1 MALRELRIFLPADC
15 EDDIE
20 ELLNELDLQQ
30 LWIGHDR
37 EEQGMMLILTF
48 DAFKAEKVVGKF
60 EERFG
65 QGDRLR
71 MVLSE
76 AVASFPPIPMDE
88 EEKKNKG
95 GDTESDENGESE
107 NGEEEKEEEDPSRV
121 IIEELLEEIRPSIAS
136 DNQYMAMVI
145 LSAIVAAVGLIRD
158 NTPVVIGAMVIAPL
172 LGPNIALAL
181 GTTLGKW
188 DLILRALKTN
198 ALGLSLALIFSVI
211 IGLVMNVDPKGPQIV
226 ARTAVT
232 YSDLILALA
241 AGAAGALS
249 FTSGVAGSLVG
260 VMVAVALMPPLV
272 AGGLL
277 LGSREWMHA
286 YSALL
291 LTLANIIT
299 INLAAVLTFNIR
311 KVRPRRYWEEQIAK
325 KMWRRAIILWLG
337 LVALLLLVISIS

>member
-1 MALRELRIFLPADC
+1 VALRELRVFLPADC
-15 EDDIE
+15 EEEVE
-20 ELLNELDLQQ
+20 ELLNELDLKQ
-30 LWIGHDR
+30 LWKGHDK
-37 EEQGMMLILTF
+37 EGTGLMLILAF
-48 DAFKAEKVVGKF
+48 DAFKAEKIVGKF

-65 QGDRLR
+65 QGERLR

-88 EEKKNKG
+88 DEKKDEDANG
-95 GDTESDENGESE
+95 DENNEPE
-107 NGEEEKEEEDPSRV
+107 NGDEDEDEENPGRV
-121 IIEELLEEIRPSIAS
+121 IIEELLEDIRPSIAF
-136 DNQYMAMVI
+136 DGQFMAMVI
-145 LSAIVAAVGLIRD
+145 LSAIVAAIGLIRD

-198 ALGLSLALIFSVI
+198 VFGLTLALIFSIV
-211 IGLVMNVDPKGPQIV
+211 IGLVMNVDPNGPQIA

-232 YSDLILALA
+232 YSDLLLAFA

-249 FTSGVAGSLVG
+249 FTSGTASSLVG
-260 VMVAVALMPPLV
+260 VMVAVALIPPLV

-277 LGSREWMHA
+277 LGSGHWLHA

-291 LTLANIIT
+291 LTMANIIT

-311 KVRPRRYWEEQIAK
+311 KVRPRRYWEDQIAK
-325 KMWRRAIILWLG
+325 KMMGRAIILWLA
-337 LVALLLLVISIS
+337 LVALLLAVISIS